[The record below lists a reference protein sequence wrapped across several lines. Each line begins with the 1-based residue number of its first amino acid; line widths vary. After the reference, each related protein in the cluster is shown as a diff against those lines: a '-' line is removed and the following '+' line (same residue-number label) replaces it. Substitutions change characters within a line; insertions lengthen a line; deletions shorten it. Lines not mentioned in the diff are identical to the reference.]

1 MKPIPLCVC
10 VAYAACGVEDT
21 HLRCFDP
28 GAGARLVRVPG
39 AGEWSGCLVRLC
51 VGGRERCE
59 RGEAGRE
66 GLFMSVRAV
75 RPRWVR
81 ARAACLSERC
91 PHIVW
96 HRSCIIMSV

>member
-1 MKPIPLCVC
+1 MKPIPLCVLRMLRVVC
-10 VAYAACGVEDT
+10 GGHACEV
-21 HLRCFDP
+21 CFDP